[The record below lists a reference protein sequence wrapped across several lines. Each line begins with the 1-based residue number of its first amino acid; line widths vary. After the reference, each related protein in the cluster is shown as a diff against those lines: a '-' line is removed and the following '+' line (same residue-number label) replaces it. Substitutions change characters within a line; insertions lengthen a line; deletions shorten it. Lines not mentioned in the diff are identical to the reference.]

1 MPVTLRL
8 NIFVNEA
15 NNNEYDLHFIERVS
29 QRRNENENKKY
40 R

>member
-1 MPVTLRL
+1 MPVTRL
-8 NIFVNEA
+8 IIFVNEA

-29 QRRNENENKKY
+29 QRKKKKN